1 MVLKVIIISVLFVIS
16 GILGRPQQQ
25 SDKPLCSDYDG
36 YRCVSSLKC
45 ANSEPVG
52 GEAAILS
59 EIFSDGAG
67 LLGVRNSDRPE
78 DAECSNID
86 LRTTEQICCKESNI
100 IPDVPSSVKICSS
113 FSSKG
118 YKCVPKAHCDLVTQR
133 GLASVIEGAVCNINT
148 DIRQS
153 QSAPDERICCH
164 EDSIKVADTFCTEFA
179 SESYKCVTKSKCHS
193 EPHRREAALTSI
205 CSRTGHH
212 QAAIEVSKE
221 NDRVCC
227 HQDDIEE
234 VILKEELCSD
244 YTSEGYKCIDQSKCV
259 AIDPR
264 QAGITKPERPS
275 GRIY

>member
-1 MVLKVIIISVLFVIS
+1 
-16 GILGRPQQQ
+16 
-25 SDKPLCSDYDG
+25 
-36 YRCVSSLKC
+36 
-45 ANSEPVG
+45 
-52 GEAAILS
+52 
-59 EIFSDGAG
+59 
-67 LLGVRNSDRPE
+67 
-78 DAECSNID
+78 
-86 LRTTEQICCKESNI
+86 
-100 IPDVPSSVKICSS
+100 
-113 FSSKG
+113 
-118 YKCVPKAHCDLVTQR
+118 
-133 GLASVIEGAVCNINT
+133 LASVIEGAVCNINT

-264 QAGITKPERPS
+264 QAGITKPEAICPS
-275 GRIY
+275 SSVRQTGDASETKICCHQADIKKSCSEYAAAGFR